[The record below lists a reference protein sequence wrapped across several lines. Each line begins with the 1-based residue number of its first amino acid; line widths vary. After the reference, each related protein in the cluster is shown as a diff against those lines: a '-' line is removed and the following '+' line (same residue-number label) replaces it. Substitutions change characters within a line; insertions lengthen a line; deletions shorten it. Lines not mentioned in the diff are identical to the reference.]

1 MSASAADVLG
11 ALFVMVVVVL
21 VVVALLVPVLAEE
34 VVGRGG
40 SARGQGVRR
49 GDVYPSSVHAFRS
62 SPSLT

>member
-1 MSASAADVLG
+1 
-11 ALFVMVVVVL
+11 MVVVVL

-34 VVGRGG
+34 VVGGGG

-62 SPSLT
+62 SPPLT